1 MPQTAASNI
10 AIQLNQHLTNTVS
23 RKIKHFMKVGFIA
36 ALVLA
41 RCTCAEPWSHKAM
54 VHMSFITLPGHQMN
68 RLQQGVHHCAGDFRD
83 AIGYQPN
90 NLLTPPAKYVYMENS
105 LH

>member
-1 MPQTAASNI
+1 MEKDRKCIWAERHGPD
-10 AIQLNQHLTNTVS
+10 LNKRDIPTE
-23 RKIKHFMKVGFIA
+23 KK
-36 ALVLA
+36 
-41 RCTCAEPWSHKAM
+41 
-54 VHMSFITLPGHQMN
+54 N

-105 LH
+105 LQWTMKKNSINSKKKDLNKLIELSTASSVVLEAICQV